1 MLAIRN
7 LTVGFDPDP
16 DVLSGLDLT
25 VEAGSAVVVTGAAG
39 SGKSTLI
46 AAASGLIPKLI
57 RPRKMTGQVLLDGG
71 DIAALST
78 SDLYRRV
85 GLVLQAVEDQVWDLS
100 VEDLI
105 AFPLENRGVPKQ
117 DVRTRVR
124 DVIEEMSLQR
134 LVGRTVRSLSGG
146 ERRIVALASAL
157 LWRPDLLVLDE
168 PTTGLDPDARAR
180 LAAILQKLRS
190 RDRVTLLVAEQ
201 DLAWCSGF
209 ADRVV
214 FLSGGRLAGDHAW
227 SQAAEMSA
235 CCEEAGVTSPFT
247 PQPAKS
253 ERPAG
258 SADPALRI
266 SELTSK
272 LKRPD
277 GTPVLSAINLIVPRG
292 EVVGLIGPNGAG
304 KSTLMR
310 SLLGLQ
316 PAAGGGIEIA
326 GEDTA
331 GWTVAK
337 RAKRVGYVAQNL
349 KRMFFLLSA
358 LDEVVFSL
366 SGGAT
371 GAKTVA
377 AHRDEAMALL
387 ARVRLDG
394 KADLSPFALSTRE
407 QLMLALV
414 CIEATKPSVVILD
427 EPLIAC
433 DKAWRADV
441 LSFLDR
447 CRAGNCSVLLVSHDL
462 PLIDAAADRV
472 LILEHGAIAYDGDAG
487 AAWQSDAFVRL
498 GWPVPGQSSAP
509 PRQEGR
515 YALA

>member
-1 MLAIRN
+1 MLALRN
-7 LTVGFDPDP
+7 LTVGFDPDR

-25 VEAGSAVVVTGAAG
+25 VEAGGAVVVTGAAG

-46 AAASGLIPKLI
+46 AVASGLIPKLI
-57 RPRKMTGQVLLDGG
+57 RPRRMDGQVLLNGD
-71 DIAALST
+71 DIAKLST

-85 GLVLQAVEDQVWDLS
+85 GIVLQSVEDQVWDLT

-105 AFPLENRGVPKQ
+105 AFPLENRGVPKAE
-117 DVRTRVR
+117 VRTRVSA
-124 DVIEEMSLQR
+124 VIEEMCLQR

-146 ERRIVALASAL
+146 ERRIVALASSL
-157 LWRPDLLVLDE
+157 LWKPDLLVLDE

-180 LAAILQKLRS
+180 LAAILQKLR
-190 RDRVTLLVAEQ
+190 RDGITLLVAEQ
-201 DLAWCSGF
+201 DLAWCGAF

-214 FLSGGRLAGDHAW
+214 FLSGGRLIGTHAW
-227 SQAAEMSA
+227 SGSAELA
-235 CCEEAGVTSPFT
+235 ERCDAAGVTSPFAA
-247 PQPAKS
+247 QPAKS
-253 ERPAG
+253 ERPAQN
-258 SADPALRI
+258 AEPALRI
-266 SELTSK
+266 SELSSK
-272 LKRPD
+272 LTRPD
-277 GTPVLSAINLIVPRG
+277 GTPVLSALNLIVPRG
-292 EVVGLIGPNGAG
+292 QVVGVIGPNGAG

-316 PAAGGGIEIA
+316 AAATGGIEIA
-326 GEDTA
+326 GEDSS
-331 GWTVAK
+331 GWTVAR
-337 RAKRVGYVAQNL
+337 RAQRVGYVAQNL
-349 KRMFFLLSA
+349 KRMFFLLTA

-371 GAKTVA
+371 GAKAVA
-377 AHRDEAMALL
+377 AHREQALALL
-387 ARVRLDG
+387 VRVRLAE

-441 LSFLDR
+441 LAFLDR
-447 CRAGNCSVLLVSHDL
+447 ARADNCSVLLVSHDL
-462 PLIDAAADRV
+462 PLIDSATDRV
-472 LILEHGAIAYDGDAG
+472 LILERGAIAHDGRTDEV
-487 AAWQSDAFVRL
+487 WQSDAFVRL
-498 GWPVPGQSSAP
+498 GWPVPGQAVAP

>member
-7 LTVGFDPDP
+7 LTVGFHPDR
-16 DVLSGLDLT
+16 DVLSGLDLS

-46 AAASGLIPKLI
+46 AVASGLVPKLI
-57 RPRKMTGQVLLDGG
+57 RPRRMAGQVLLDGG
-71 DIAALST
+71 DIAKLST

-85 GLVLQAVEDQVWDLS
+85 GIVLQSVEDQVWDLS

-105 AFPLENRGVPKQ
+105 AFPLENRGVPKAE
-117 DVRTRVR
+117 VRTRVR
-124 DVIEEMSLQR
+124 DVIEEMGLER

-180 LAAILQKLRS
+180 LVAILQKLR
-190 RDRVTLLVAEQ
+190 RDGITLLVAEQ
-201 DLAWCSGF
+201 DLAWCGGF

-214 FLSGGRLAGDHAW
+214 FLSEGRLIGDHAW
-227 SQAAEMSA
+227 PQVTELAERCDA
-235 CCEEAGVTSPFT
+235 AGVTSPFA
-247 PQPAKS
+247 PQPTKV
-253 ERPAG
+253 ERPAQ

-266 SELTSK
+266 SELSSR

-277 GTPVLSAINLIVPRG
+277 GTAVLSALNLIVPRG
-292 EVVGLIGPNGAG
+292 QVVGVIGPNGAG

-316 PAAGGGIEIA
+316 TAAGGGIEIA
-326 GEDTA
+326 GEDAA

-337 RAKRVGYVAQNL
+337 RARRVGYVAQNL

-371 GAKTVA
+371 GAKAVA
-377 AHRDEAMALL
+377 AHRDRALALL
-387 ARVRLDG
+387 ARVRLSE

-414 CIEATKPSVVILD
+414 CIEATQPSVVILD

-447 CRAGNCSVLLVSHDL
+447 CRAQSCSVLLVSHDL
-462 PLIDAAADRV
+462 PLIDCAADRV
-472 LILEHGAIAYDGDAG
+472 LILERGAIACDGGTDEI
-487 AAWQSDAFVRL
+487 WQSDAFVRL
-498 GWPVPGQSSAP
+498 GWPVPGQTVAP
-509 PRQEGR
+509 PREESR